1 MVQILIFNHWCSV
14 LVQLQQLFN
23 FSTRLQN
30 VSFAQKF
37 FAYFLSSTFLK
48 KSWTK
53 NFNFRTR
60 NKFSFLTIGAPFSF
74 NYNNCST
81 SLHGCKTSVLHKSSL
96 LTFFQESK
104 FFMVNAILFLA
115 ISTLTT
121 FTFTISP
128 TLTTSSGCLIYLSD
142 NSEIWTRPS

>member
-53 NFNFRTR
+53 NFNFRTQY
-60 NKFSFLTIGAPFSF
+60 KFSFLTIGAPFSF

>member
-23 FSTRLQN
+23 FFTRLQN

-37 FAYFLSSTFLK
+37 FAYFLSPTFLK

-53 NFNFRTR
+53 NFNFRTWY
-60 NKFSFLTIGAPFSF
+60 KFSFLTIGAPFSF

>member
-23 FSTRLQN
+23 FFTRLQN

-37 FAYFLSSTFLK
+37 FAYFLSPTFLK